1 MSTDYYLVQTD
12 PTPIYG
18 RAKVA
23 QKSGGN
29 VSLWTDDDIDWVGVD
44 GDMVDAPNV
53 TMPATV
59 ADLIEPQERTCRRLR
74 EFVVYRD
81 GSTGEYRVACSACG
95 FSADPQEWAETYN
108 FCPRCGAKVVS

>member
-29 VSLWTDDDIDWVGVD
+29 VSLWTDADI
-44 GDMVDAPNV
+44 
-53 TMPATV
+53 
-59 ADLIEPQERTCRRLR
+59 ADRIRKLR
-74 EFVVYRD
+74 SE
-81 GSTGEYRVACSACG
+81 E
-95 FSADPQEWAETYN
+95 
-108 FCPRCGAKVVS
+108 

>member
-44 GDMVDAPNV
+44 GDMVDALNV

-59 ADLIEPQERTCRRLR
+59 ADLKVLVASGRYRLMD
-74 EFVVYRD
+74 EYWEEHDVEEVF
-81 GSTGEYRVACSACG
+81 GE
-95 FSADPQEWAETYN
+95 
-108 FCPRCGAKVVS
+108 

>member
-12 PTPIYG
+12 PTPIYD

-59 ADLIEPQERTCRRLR
+59 ADLKVLVASGRYRLMD
-74 EFVVYRD
+74 EYWEEHDVEEVF
-81 GSTGEYRVACSACG
+81 GE
-95 FSADPQEWAETYN
+95 
-108 FCPRCGAKVVS
+108 

>member
-44 GDMVDAPNV
+44 
-53 TMPATV
+53 
-59 ADLIEPQERTCRRLR
+59 
-74 EFVVYRD
+74 
-81 GSTGEYRVACSACG
+81 
-95 FSADPQEWAETYN
+95 
-108 FCPRCGAKVVS
+108 

>member
-29 VSLWTDDDIDWVGVD
+29 VSLWTDDDIECSYLAYADIAARIRKLM
-44 GDMVDAPNV
+44 GD
-53 TMPATV
+53 
-59 ADLIEPQERTCRRLR
+59 E
-74 EFVVYRD
+74 
-81 GSTGEYRVACSACG
+81 
-95 FSADPQEWAETYN
+95 
-108 FCPRCGAKVVS
+108 